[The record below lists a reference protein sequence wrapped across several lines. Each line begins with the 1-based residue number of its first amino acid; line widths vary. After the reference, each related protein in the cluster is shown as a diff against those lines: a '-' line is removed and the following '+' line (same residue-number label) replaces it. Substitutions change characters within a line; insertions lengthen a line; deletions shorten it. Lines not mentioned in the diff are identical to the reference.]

1 MKTGEEVPKDL
12 PKVKKRTLWII
23 AVSALVVLVILFVVG
38 FVIRH
43 ERISK
48 REKMAKEEQNRKLV
62 VLVVKPRQ
70 TQKAFDLTLPADV
83 KAFAATAL
91 YARTNGFLASWTAD
105 INDRVKKGD
114 VIAVISAPDTDAD
127 LEQAKAELNQN
138 QTGYQLAQNTD
149 ERYKGLV
156 TIQGVTQQ
164 QLDQFH
170 SQRQQAKA
178 NVGSSSAT
186 VDRMQAL
193 VGFEKIVAPF
203 DGVITARNY
212 DVGAL
217 ILASNIAAGQE
228 LFDIA
233 QDDQLRVF
241 VNIPQAY
248 ALLVKFGG
256 PVDLV
261 LQRNYPGHTFTGI
274 VARSAGAIDPV
285 TRTLRTELD
294 FKNTDPAFHIFPGM
308 YGEAVFH
315 IQRPVAVLTIPTS
328 ALLFEADGKQ
338 VATVDANNKIHFKKI
353 NPGTD
358 FGTEIEVLQ
367 GLDINDKVV
376 ANPGEQLT
384 EGVVVD
390 PEENQGKDQAQ
401 GRDKAKEEN
410 KGDDQKQGAE
420 PAKNS
425 A

>member
-12 PKVKKRTLWII
+12 PKVKNRTLWII
-23 AVSALVVLVILFVVG
+23 AISVLVAMAVLFVLG
-38 FVIRH
+38 FVVRH
-43 ERISK
+43 ERIVK
-48 REKMAKEEQNRKLV
+48 REKMAEEEQDKKLV
-62 VLVVKPRQ
+62 VLVVKPKQ
-70 TQKAFDLTLPADV
+70 TQKAYDLTLPADV
-83 KAFAATAL
+83 RAFASTSL
-91 YARTNGFLASWTAD
+91 YARTNGFLASWKAD

-127 LEQAKAELNQN
+127 LEQAKAELSQQ
-138 QTGYQLAQNTD
+138 QTGYQLASSTD

-156 TIQGVTQQ
+156 PVQGVTQQ

-261 LQRNYPGHTFTGI
+261 LQRNYPGHTFTGV
-274 VARSAGAIDPV
+274 VARSAGSIDPV

-294 FKNTDPAFHIFPGM
+294 FKNGDPAFHIFPGM

-315 IQRPVAVLTIPTS
+315 IQRPTSVLTVPTS

-338 VATVDANNKIHFKKI
+338 VAIVDANNKIHFQKI

-358 FGTEIEVLQ
+358 FGTEIEILD
-367 GLDINDKVV
+367 GLKGDEKVV

-384 EGVVVD
+384 EGIVVD
-390 PEENQGKDQAQ
+390 PEENQANGKKPDAQAPKDS
-401 GRDKAKEEN
+401 G
-410 KGDDQKQGAE
+410 
-420 PAKNS
+420 
-425 A
+425 

>member
-1 MKTGEEVPKDL
+1 
-12 PKVKKRTLWII
+12 
-23 AVSALVVLVILFVVG
+23 
-38 FVIRH
+38 
-43 ERISK
+43 
-48 REKMAKEEQNRKLV
+48 
-62 VLVVKPRQ
+62 
-70 TQKAFDLTLPADV
+70 
-83 KAFAATAL
+83 
-91 YARTNGFLASWTAD
+91 
-105 INDRVKKGD
+105 VKKGD

-127 LEQAKAELNQN
+127 LKQAKAELNQN
-138 QTGYQLAQNTD
+138 QTGYRLATTTD

-156 TIQGVTQQ
+156 PVQGVTQQ

-170 SQRQQAKA
+170 SQRLQAKA
-178 NVGSSSAT
+178 NVGSSQAT

-193 VGFEKIVAPF
+193 VNFEKIVAPF

-217 ILASNIAAGQE
+217 ISASNIAPGQE

-233 QDDQLRVF
+233 EDDRLRVF
-241 VNIPQAY
+241 VNIPQAD

-285 TRTLRTELD
+285 TRTLKTELD
-294 FKNTDPAFHIFPGM
+294 FTNTDPAFHIFPGM

-315 IQRPVAVLTIPTS
+315 IQRPVPVLTVPTS

-338 VATVDANNKIHFKKI
+338 VATVDAANKIHFKKI

-358 FGTEIEVLQ
+358 FGTDIEVLE
-367 GLDINDKVV
+367 GLDLDDRVV

-384 EGVVVD
+384 EGILVD
-390 PEENQGKDQAQ
+390 PQEDPGQA
-401 GRDKAKEEN
+401 GGANTGANPKP
-410 KGDDQKQGAE
+410 GAE
-420 PAKNS
+420 PEKHS
-425 A
+425 G